1 MKSYSA
7 KIDNWTK
14 SKRLIYF
21 RNFIKNHT
29 GNINDEDVFDVLK
42 DNIAD
47 MNWIEFI
54 RKNFSA
60 TEIKLMEKNK
70 GYRSSLDLTDPPA
83 IMLMSIWNITFSRK
97 TLRKSIISLIDEYY
111 LAVHPLEKYENES
124 LPLRFAELQKTFELS
139 ELEYEIAVA
148 SMFIYRNFLE
158 IQDDHS
164 HRTNFEDKAI
174 FIAKCLDRDPA
185 EVLMCLK
192 KENKLRRF
200 NCIDADLDFNRNI
213 NVFLTG
219 ISDEALT
226 SSYFARC
233 NDEVLPWDFY
243 GKLAE
248 EHGDFIK
255 KIIANSSEQNNVN
268 ILLYGA
274 PGTGKSS
281 FAKTLAK
288 QLQKNCFILSQGSDD
303 LNSSDS
309 SADFRFAALQV
320 CDLQLDHDKSIIIV
334 DEADDMLAST
344 GMNFFGMNLR
354 NGDKGQLNTILDNL
368 KTPVIWI
375 SNTPAH
381 ALDESSRRRFDYSI
395 CFKPLSAPQRK
406 SIWENNIRKMQM
418 ENFFNAELIDFC
430 ASRYEVSAGII
441 TKVLTNI
448 ERISPAEREVKETV
462 EKLMSQHCEL
472 LEVKQ
477 NDDKLQVAKD
487 YSLEGLNIKG
497 DMPLEMIVSAIR
509 KFQTE
514 DGSAAPDRPR
524 MNLLLSG
531 PPGTGKTEFVKYL
544 GSVLNTKV
552 VVKMGSDLLNMYV
565 GGTERN
571 IKNAFAQAETEKAIL
586 FLDEIDGLVQNRA
599 GASRSWEVT
608 QVNELLYQMENFNG
622 VMIGAT
628 NFMKNLDPAI
638 MRRFTFKIGFDYLK
652 NEGKKIFF
660 ERMFNTELA
669 NDELARLNGIENLSP
684 GDFRTVRQALYY
696 LENGSNSVRLDYL
709 QQESDAKKIVNKK
722 TKNIGF

>member
-1 MKSYSA
+1 MKNYTA
-7 KIDNWTK
+7 KIENWSI

-21 RNFIKNHT
+21 RNFIKNHNT
-29 GNINDEDVFDVLK
+29 NINDDDVFNVLV
-42 DNIAD
+42 DNIQGMD
-47 MNWIEFI
+47 WEQFI
-54 RKNFSA
+54 RKNFSKTA
-60 TEIKLMEKNK
+60 VSKMEKGKN
-70 GYRSSLDLTDPPA
+70 YRSSLDFSDPPE
-83 IMLMSIWNITFSRK
+83 IMLMSIWNITSSRK

-111 LAVHPLEKYENES
+111 LAVHPLEKYTNES

-139 ELEYEIAVA
+139 ELEYEIAVV

-174 FIAKCLDRDPA
+174 FIAKCLDRDPG

-200 NCIDADLDFNRNI
+200 NCIDDDLDFKRNI

-243 GKLAE
+243 GKIAE
-248 EHGDFIK
+248 EHGDLVK
-255 KIIANSSEQNNVN
+255 KIIANSSEKNNVN
-268 ILLYGA
+268 ILLYGT

-288 QLQKNCFILSQGSDD
+288 QLKKNCFILSQGNDD
-303 LNSSDS
+303 SEKSDS
-309 SADFRFAALQV
+309 SAEFRFAALQI
-320 CDLQLDHDKSIIIV
+320 CDLQLDHDRSIIIV
-334 DEADDMLAST
+334 DEADDMLASG
-344 GMNFFGMNLR
+344 GMNFLGMSFHK
-354 NGDKGQLNTILDNL
+354 GDKGQLNTILDNL

-395 CFKPLSAPQRK
+395 CFKPLDVHQRRA
-406 SIWENNIRKMQM
+406 IWENNIRKMQM
-418 ENFFNAELIDFC
+418 EKFFDAGLIDYC

-441 TKVLTNI
+441 TKVLTNL
-448 ERISPAEREVKETV
+448 ERISPPENDVKATV
-462 EKLMSQHCEL
+462 EKLMTQHCEL
-472 LEVKQ
+472 LEVRKK
-477 NDDKLQVAKD
+477 DDKLQVAKD

-497 DMPLEMIVSAIR
+497 YMPLDMIVSAVR
-509 KFQTE
+509 KFQAE
-514 DGSAAPDRPR
+514 DGSLAPDRPR

-544 GSVLNTKV
+544 GSVLNTRV

-565 GGTERN
+565 GGTEQN
-571 IKNAFAQAETEKAIL
+571 IKNAFARAEAEKAIL
-586 FLDEIDGLVQNRA
+586 FLDEIDGLVQNRE
-599 GASRSWEVT
+599 GANRSWEVT

-622 VMIGAT
+622 IMIGAT
-628 NFMKNLDPAI
+628 NFIKNLDPAI
-638 MRRFTFKIGFDYLK
+638 MRRFTFKIGFNYLD
-652 NEGKKIFF
+652 NDGKKLFF
-660 ERMFNTELA
+660 ERMFNTTLA
-669 NDELARLNGIENLSP
+669 NDELMRLNAIENLTP

-709 QQESDAKKIVNKK
+709 QQESDAKKVVSK
-722 TKNIGF
+722 TTQSIGF